1 MGHFSVNRILQQC
14 FFNALMSA
22 TAFLVA
28 CGGGGGAGA
37 PAAGTPAVG
46 APAAGAPASGAP
58 ASGAPAAGAPATGAL
73 PQVTSTAS
81 SGAPAN
87 STTGTETP
95 RSADAFVDSAG
106 VNVHLSNFGTLYGNI
121 NAVTSLLEGLG
132 VRHIRDGTAIGQ
144 PSVCAD
150 DVQLAAAGIHIDL
163 ITATNLSM
171 PALQAWATCLGP
183 AIDTIEGPNEY
194 DLSGDPNWVANL
206 SAYAGLLYPSM
217 KPATIL
223 APAVTSEQN
232 FIALGS
238 LATSVDEG
246 NMHDYFAARNPG
258 TPGWGGTDA
267 YGTYGSIAYNIALA
281 AVESGGKPVVATE
294 TGYSDATD
302 QYAVPAATK
311 LRYTLRTLLE
321 HWNAGVTRTYFYEL
335 ADEGAAPPF
344 SHYGLTDATGT
355 PKPAYVGLKNL
366 LSHLADP
373 GGSFPATPLAY
384 TLGAASS
391 VHHTLLQKRNGHY
404 VLILW
409 VEQPEWDPN
418 TSTALT
424 VATQTATLTF
434 AKIPSA
440 VAATTFD
447 NGGNVATTSV
457 AASGGKVT
465 LQITASPTIVD
476 ITP

>member
-1 MGHFSVNRILQQC
+1 MGHFSVNRIFQKC
-14 FFNALMSA
+14 FFYAFMSMA
-22 TAFLVA
+22 AFLVA
-28 CGGGGGAGA
+28 CGGGGGGAGA
-37 PAAGTPAVG
+37 PTTGG
-46 APAAGAPASGAP
+46 PAAGASAP
-58 ASGAPAAGAPATGAL
+58 ATGAPATGAL
-73 PQVTSTAS
+73 PQAPSPAS
-81 SGAPAN
+81 SGVPAN
-87 STTGTETP
+87 STAGTETP
-95 RSADAFVDSAG
+95 RSADTFVDSAG
-106 VNVHLSNFGTLYGNI
+106 VNVHLSNFATLYGNI

-132 VRHIRDGTAIGQ
+132 VRHIRDGAAIGQ

-150 DVQLAAAGIHIDL
+150 EVQLAAAGIHIDL
-163 ITATNLSM
+163 ITATNLGM
-171 PALQAWATCLGP
+171 PALQAWATCLGT
-183 AIDTIEGPNEY
+183 AIDTIEGPNED
-194 DLSGDPNWVANL
+194 DLTGDPNWVANL
-206 SAYAGLLYPSM
+206 SAYASLLYPAM

-267 YGTYGSIAYNIALA
+267 YGTYGSLAYNIALA
-281 AVESGGKPVVATE
+281 AVTSGGKPVVATE
-294 TGYSDATD
+294 TGYSDAVD

-321 HWNAGVTRTYFYEL
+321 HWNAGVVCTYFFEL

-391 VHHTLLQKRNGHY
+391 VHHTLLEKRNGHY
-404 VLILW
+404 VLLLW
-409 VEQPEWDPN
+409 VEQPEWDPD
-418 TSTALT
+418 TSATIP
-424 VATQTATLTF
+424 VASQTANLTF
-434 AKIPSA
+434 AKTPSA

-476 ITP
+476 ISP